1 MHELS
6 YLCLDIDGVLQT
18 PALGEF
24 VELEH
29 LPLLEDWLLRNPCVQ
44 VIVTSPPFERATL
57 ENVQRLFSA
66 RFSRILALL
75 PLTQTSRSYGG
86 RQTEIEDWMAR
97 HAPRA
102 QWAALD
108 DEALSFQPGC
118 PHLVQVHPWTGLL
131 PEHLE
136 QVERILARKTP
147 LSGAASVEDP
157 EGFAPKLA
165 TLSEKLQ
172 DLGRAELSP
181 RKSGKSIG
189 NGIGSGSATK
199 APFDA
204 SSPKK
209 TPTASKKGFWERVVA
224 KMGLD

>member
-1 MHELS
+1 MHDLS

-24 VELEH
+24 IELEH

-44 VIVTSPPFERATL
+44 VIVTSPPFECATL
-57 ENVQRLFSA
+57 KSVRGAFSA
-66 RFSRILALL
+66 QLSSRILALL

-86 RQTEIEDWMAR
+86 RQKEIEDWMAR

-147 LSGAASVEDP
+147 LSGATSVEDP

-181 RKSGKSIG
+181 RKSGKGIG
-189 NGIGSGSATK
+189 IGIGSATE
-199 APFDA
+199 ASSDA

-209 TPTASKKGFWERVVA
+209 TSTASKKGFWERVVA
-224 KMGLD
+224 KMGLG

>member
-1 MHELS
+1 MHDLS

-24 VELEH
+24 IELEH

-44 VIVTSPPFERATL
+44 VIVTSPPFECATL
-57 ENVQRLFSA
+57 ESVRGVFSA
-66 RFSRILALL
+66 QLSRRILALL

-86 RQTEIEDWMAR
+86 RQKEIEAWMAR

-136 QVERILARKTP
+136 QVERILSRKTP

-189 NGIGSGSATK
+189 SATE
-199 APFDA
+199 ASSDA